1 MTGTA
6 MNNMHISIR
15 RAVSGALSGKT
26 IGRIFF
32 NEEVR
37 ESSAHISGKVLDI
50 ACGHSPSYARLLPEG
65 IDLVR
70 TDLTASPGVTAVDMN
85 KPLPFEDGSFDAVLL
100 FNALYA
106 AENPESLAQEIHRVL
121 KRGGVCHLSSPF
133 VANEMPEP
141 HDYLRFTAEG
151 LERLFRNAG
160 FSSVTIKRMGERAT
174 AATQL
179 LHPFFLFNVVRMF
192 VYPLALIADRLIPR
206 SVTGAHPSPIGY
218 FVRAI
223 K

>member
-1 MTGTA
+1 MTMTIG
-6 MNNMHISIR
+6 

-37 ESSAHISGKVLDI
+37 ASSAHLSGRVLDI
-50 ACGHSPSYARLLPEG
+50 ACGRSPSYARLLPEG

-70 TDLTASPGVTAVDMN
+70 TDRTASPGVTAVDMN
-85 KPLPFEDGSFDAVLL
+85 KPLPFGDASFDAVLL

-106 AENPESLAQEIHRVL
+106 AENPESLAREIHRVL
-121 KRGGVCHLSSPF
+121 KQGGVCHLSSPF

-160 FSSVTIKRMGERAT
+160 FSSISIKRMGERAT

-192 VYPLALIADRLIPR
+192 AYPFALFLDKLIPR
-206 SVTGAHPSPIGY
+206 SVKTAHPSPIGY
-218 FVRAI
+218 FVRAT